1 MDCWVEGWLPNMDD
15 DEVAGVVVEAPKIDE
30 VGGWPNREGPE
41 KGDKRQLVTL
51 VHIHLK
57 IYLLQDFI
65 PDFCGSSLFRPKLH
79 IWVLFS
85 FISC

>member
-1 MDCWVEGWLPNMDD
+1 MDD

-51 VHIHLK
+51 VHNHLK

-65 PDFCGSSLFRPKLH
+65 P
-79 IWVLFS
+79 
-85 FISC
+85 